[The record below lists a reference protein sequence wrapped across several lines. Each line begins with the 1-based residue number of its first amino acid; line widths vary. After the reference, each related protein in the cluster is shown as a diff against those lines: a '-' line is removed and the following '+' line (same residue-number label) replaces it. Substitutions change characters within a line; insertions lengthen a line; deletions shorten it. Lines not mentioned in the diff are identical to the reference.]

1 MSVLHIGI
9 IFFAVM
15 YSAAISDSAADAIT
29 DLMICAI
36 VNMGTLSFGFGY
48 FSERNIWAP
57 ALLRA
62 LGFFKKSCVCVR
74 CQYHVTFSKYNT
86 IVWVCCN
93 IVKELLDHVLCFYSC
108 C

>member
-1 MSVLHIGI
+1 MSELHSGI

-36 VNMGTLSFGFGY
+36 VHMGTLSLGFGY

-62 LGFFKKSCVCVR
+62 LGFLRNLASACAA
-74 CQYHVTFSKYNT
+74 
-86 IVWVCCN
+86 N
-93 IVKELLDHVLCFYSC
+93 IMSLFRNIIPSSGYVAT
-108 C
+108 